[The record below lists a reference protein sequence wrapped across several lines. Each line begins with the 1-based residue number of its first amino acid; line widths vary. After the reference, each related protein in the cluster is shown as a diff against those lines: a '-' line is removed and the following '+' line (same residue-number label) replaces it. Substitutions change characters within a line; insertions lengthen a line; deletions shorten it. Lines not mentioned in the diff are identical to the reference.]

1 MTADVLQTGAAGSG
15 TAAHARGHAEADSG
29 TEAPWFTVRTARS
42 DQFDRVGEVTY
53 LGFGHGGPGA
63 TQPDP
68 ERLALLRGAA
78 ARAEV
83 GDLLVAVDPAGK
95 ILGTASL
102 LRADSALVRQSRGG
116 EAELRLLAVLPE
128 ARRRGIGEA
137 LMIEAIERARA
148 WGAPALVLDTGP
160 ANERSQRLY
169 HRLGFDRLPER
180 ETIPAS
186 RGGYLAV
193 FRFELGG

>member
-1 MTADVLQTGAAGSG
+1 MTAERMEAIAGPAGAATS
-15 TAAHARGHAEADSG
+15 
-29 TEAPWFTVRTARS
+29 PWAVRTARP
-42 DQFDRVGEVTY
+42 DEYDRVGEVTY
-53 LGFGHGGPGA
+53 LGFGHGEPGA
-63 TQPDP
+63 PQPDA

-78 ARAEV
+78 ARAAA
-83 GDLLVAVDPAGK
+83 GDLLVAVDDSGA

-102 LRADSALVRQSRGG
+102 LRADSALVRQSRDG
-116 EAELRLLAVLPE
+116 EVELRLLAVLPE

-137 LMIEAIERARA
+137 LMREALGRAHA

-160 ANERSQRLY
+160 QNERSQRLY
-169 HRLGFDRLPER
+169 NRLGFERLPER

-193 FRFELGG
+193 FRVPLG

>member
-1 MTADVLQTGAAGSG
+1 MTAEVLRTDAGARPG
-15 TAAHARGHAEADSG
+15 TAAAG
-29 TEAPWFTVRTARS
+29 PLVTVRTARS
-42 DQFDRVGEVTY
+42 DEFDRVGEVTD
-53 LGFGHGGPGA
+53 LGFGHGEPGA
-63 TQPDP
+63 AQPDP

-78 ARAEV
+78 ARAEA
-83 GDLLVAVDPAGK
+83 GDLLVAVEPEGR
-95 ILGTASL
+95 IVGTASL
-102 LRADSALVRQSRGG
+102 LRSDSALVRQSQGG
-116 EAELRLLAVLPE
+116 EAELRLLAVLPG

-137 LMIEAIERARA
+137 LMTEAIARARG

-169 HRLGFDRLPER
+169 HRLGFDRLRER

-193 FRFELGG
+193 FRLDLGR